1 MSGLGAGHVRQCLW
15 NPVRNLD
22 MSDFSENF
30 GLEIVFDDLHFINSP
45 NVSPLIVQSSYD
57 TNKIK
62 SL

>member
-45 NVSPLIVQSSYD
+45 NVSPLDSA
-57 TNKIK
+57 K
-62 SL
+62 LL